1 MMGNGEQELIPEL
14 GISPDAPGTVSFLG
28 SRWGWNRCNL
38 FLVAQDL
45 AENEYLLNICYKIE

>member
-14 GISPDAPGTVSFLG
+14 GISPDTPGTVSFLG

-45 AENEYLLNICYKIE
+45 AENEYLLNIC